1 MSLNFDE
8 YDTDVPEK
16 IITTNTSKV
25 TSGIRAPGSEDKTIL
40 AGSGINPQS
49 SSGLGIN
56 PQTINQVWNDVKPYV
71 DPIHYKDDS
80 SKDYQNIDF
89 PTSIAHGVGDVM
101 AAYGLKKTV
110 GSVAGQMFPE
120 PGVAVQRDQMNF
132 QRSEAKRLA
141 RGELNPIERSRLAL
155 EDAKRQQ
162 ILAGLNPTPQTP
174 QAPTAPTATVPTA
187 PLQTPPQAPTGVS
200 TQLVVPT
207 APPVAPT
214 VQQRTIDPMLSP
226 EIQQST
232 GLTGLTKLEEQ
243 TGGPITTGTDLK
255 MIQQSEFNRLAK
267 EQEALAKAQA
277 AGVTPSTSPPEAQTL
292 VASREAALD
301 LGEKAQEKVSVT
313 EPTKKVKGA
322 VAPRTLNEIAQQPNL
337 SSTFQQHLV
346 NQQKIIQN
354 NPKYEE
360 ALAKAYE
367 SGKIPKG
374 YVFVPGVGNMD
385 NNVFNTL
392 GPEGRRE
399 ALEAKGLTAFGQV
412 PEPKNMKYND
422 VVSKNIADY
431 AQHLRDTIPS
441 VELNTRQER
450 IAKGEPHSTNYG
462 RLVGGPNK
470 EGKLLHTPMKIA
482 GFGGG
487 LMAISSLSQAK
498 SIPEFIARGVDVGTD
513 YLPLVG
519 QIKQGLTPSEAGAPT
534 LPPSAY
540 TESRK
545 LGSPFYKMFKEGAAP
560 PSMR

>member
-1 MSLNFDE
+1 MPYETVSPDDAHSILYGTSPKAE
-8 YDTDVPEK
+8 
-16 IITTNTSKV
+16 ITVQPTVQESK
-25 TSGIRAPGSEDKTIL
+25 A
-40 AGSGINPQS
+40 
-49 SSGLGIN
+49 
-56 PQTINQVWNDVKPYV
+56 
-71 DPIHYKDDS
+71 
-80 SKDYQNIDF
+80 
-89 PTSIAHGVGDVM
+89 
-101 AAYGLKKTV
+101 
-110 GSVAGQMFPE
+110 
-120 PGVAVQRDQMNF
+120 
-132 QRSEAKRLA
+132 
-141 RGELNPIERSRLAL
+141 
-155 EDAKRQQ
+155 
-162 ILAGLNPTPQTP
+162 
-174 QAPTAPTATVPTA
+174 
-187 PLQTPPQAPTGVS
+187 
-200 TQLVVPT
+200 
-207 APPVAPT
+207 PVAP
-214 VQQRTIDPMLSP
+214 P
-226 EIQQST
+226 
-232 GLTGLTKLEEQ
+232 K
-243 TGGPITTGTDLK
+243 K
-255 MIQQSEFNRLAK
+255 AK
-267 EQEALAKAQA
+267 EQEKKNEGVAPTTSLAQQVTNTMDVLKDNTPAPIPASPVTPMTNTIGDLLTSVRDNWLPVVAPVLGYGAYKLGKSMVDGEPKPASPTTPISDRQITRIEPKMDVNQQPSSGRIEPTFSDPVPTQPNVSISPEVTSSTGYTGLAQLEEKHGVQFTGGNDLRTVLKGENNTA
-277 AGVTPSTSPPEAQTL
+277 IKGGQEPPYPHLLSPEAQQKLAQEKTAGVTPTTSAPEAQTL
-292 VASREAALD
+292 VTSHEAALD
-301 LGEKAQEKVSVT
+301 LGEKAQEKVSAT
-313 EPTKKVKGA
+313 EPTKEVKGA

-482 GFGGG
+482 GVGGG

-540 TESRK
+540 SESKK
-545 LGSPFYKMFKEGAAP
+545 LGSPFHVFPNQGRGIMP
-560 PSMR
+560 PSAYR